1 MKDITRGEI
10 YGLVLAGCLTAMAI
24 GAFVSKIYF
33 EAKIKEIQTQMGIA
47 PKAEENKEVVGE
59 TQSIYVDTTP
69 KKDPTLLPLPPAAN
83 EWTPEELSRANSKK
97 EETK

>member
-47 PKAEENKEVVGE
+47 PKAEENKEVAEVP
-59 TQSIYVDTTP
+59 QFIYVDTTP
-69 KKDPTLLPLPPAAN
+69 KIDPTQLLPPGAN
-83 EWTPEELSRANSKK
+83 EMTPEELSRALIKK
-97 EETK
+97 